1 LIGVFSLLTQAVT
14 MPLAVLA
21 TLTQSGLSVCHSCRG
36 NTDMRDEKALSP
48 EDNLAIR
55 RLVRVFV
62 RQARPNGSG
71 K

>member
-1 LIGVFSLLTQAVT
+1 
-14 MPLAVLA
+14 
-21 TLTQSGLSVCHSCRG
+21 
-36 NTDMRDEKALSP
+36 MRDEKALSP